1 MILSP
6 NKYKDSPVTNRQGSA
21 AHQTALTPRKAETV
35 TAQAGRWL
43 LASLVAMAILFGSS
57 TARAQQIT
65 GAITGKVVDEQGAL
79 VTNANI
85 KATNV
90 ATGYTRSTK
99 TDDAGGYNIQYLP
112 IGGYTVTVDAPG
124 FKKFVQQ
131 NLEIAVD
138 QTQPLN
144 VTLSVGA
151 ESQTIE
157 VTTAPPVINT
167 ATSEVGRTI
176 SPHEMNNF
184 PLTTR
189 NAYAALS
196 AVPGVQSNSQS
207 NSQNTPNFVIGVPST
222 QVIINGGV
230 DGGVPMVS
238 FYLDGGINMTGLR
251 NYGNPLPNP
260 DALEEFRVETSNYGA
275 QYGRMSGGV
284 VSAVTRSGTNKFH
297 GSLFE
302 FFRDTNMNA
311 NSWGALPTAKTP
323 FHRNNFGGTVGGP
336 IVKDKAFFFFSYGGL
351 RQTVGQFL
359 SGGIVPTA
367 LERLGDFTQSYTYAP
382 ATGVKTPIIPNMPGT
397 KTPWVG
403 TNSSVNCTV
412 AKQGCIPQTG
422 LDVTAANLLKSYIP
436 LPNAPTVAAPGNY
449 VGNFTSPTNQN
460 EYLGKYDQV
469 LGAKD
474 HISVSYFYLH
484 TTQGGYGGG
493 NIPYS
498 INNSFAT
505 QQNANIS
512 DIHTFGATT
521 ANQVWLNFTRVAGGR
536 ENTPAVSLGD
546 LGSSFTIQG
555 PKGLPQLAPSGYF
568 AAGGALAGPVS
579 DTNFYGLRDVVSLTK
594 GRHTLNLGAEVS
606 LEKDEIVGNLY
617 NFGVFNFNSTGPTS
631 TGNVA
636 ADFVS
641 GQVASMEQDN
651 PYHGLLNTWYY
662 AFFAQDNYR
671 ITPRFTANLGLR
683 YDIEQAPVES
693 QNLTAAFV
701 PGRQSTVVPSAPL
714 GVLFP
719 GDSGIPRGIAQTPK
733 THFSP
738 RIGMAWDPFGDGKTA
753 IRGAAGIF
761 YGSVSGN
768 EWNQPANAQP
778 YAIRQTFN
786 SITSFSNV
794 YGNKAS
800 FPTGDPFPYTYSPS
814 GPRWIQ
820 PGAGVEA
827 IDPNYKW
834 PASYQ
839 FNVAVEQQ
847 LPAKIVLQT
856 AYVGNLVRHVPTA
869 PDANN
874 PIFAPGADTSQTSLN
889 ARRPYFGATN
899 PNGTTLGQVILI
911 ESGQT
916 ANFHSLQV
924 SVHRPLGNNFLING
938 FLVWSHSIWSSNA
951 SAIGLAPT
959 AQNYSYLNEERGP
972 SDQDRRNMVG
982 INGVWNV
989 NYYNGS
995 SRFLGVLLNGY
1006 SISTIASFNSGQPVN
1021 ITTGSDNNKDNY
1033 NNDRPNL
1040 VPGVNPFLSHSRPR
1054 FTAAQAWFN
1063 TAAFSPNCVQASTGT
1078 KACTTTAGIG
1088 PGGADGNTPRDFL
1101 RAPGYRDVDL
1111 GISRQFKFERGIG
1124 LTFRADATNAFNLVS
1139 LNAPTATLSSGNDGK
1154 ITGAAS
1160 PRLIQVGA
1168 RITF

>member
-1 MILSP
+1 M
-6 NKYKDSPVTNRQGSA
+6 NRIWKNHLG
-21 AHQTALTPRKAETV
+21 LRP
-35 TAQAGRWL
+35 WL
-43 LASLVAMAILFGSS
+43 LVAALFITCVSPLV
-57 TARAQQIT
+57 AQQIT
-65 GAITGKVVDEQGAL
+65 GAITGAVKDEQGA
-79 VTNANI
+79 VIANADI

-90 ATGYTRSTK
+90 ATGFTRTSK
-99 TDDAGGYNIQYLP
+99 TDGEGVYTIQYLP
-112 IGGYTVTVDAPG
+112 IGRYTVDVNASG

-131 NLEIAVD
+131 NMMIMVD

-144 VTLSVGA
+144 VTLVVGA

-157 VTTAPPVINT
+157 VTTAPPLINT
-167 ATSEVGRTI
+167 ATSELGRTV
-176 SPHEMNNF
+176 SPEEINSL

-189 NAYAALS
+189 TAYAEISLT
-196 AVPGVQSNSQS
+196 PGVQSNSAS
-207 NSQNTPNFVIGVPST
+207 NSQNTPNFVVGVPST
-222 QVIINGGV
+222 QVIINGGI

-238 FYLDGGINMTGLR
+238 FYLDGGINWTGIR

-260 DALEEFRVETSNYGA
+260 DALEEFRVETSNFGA

-284 VSAVTRSGTNKFH
+284 VTAVTRSGTNHFH
-297 GSLFE
+297 GSVFE

-336 IVKDKAFFFFSYGGL
+336 IFKDKAFFFFSYGGL

-367 LERLGDFTQSYTYAP
+367 LERLGDFTQSYTYNAT
-382 ATGVKTPIIPNMPGT
+382 TGVKTPIIPNMPGT

-412 AKQGCIPQTG
+412 AKAGCIPSAG
-422 LDVTAANLLKSYIP
+422 LDVTAANLMKAYVP

-449 VGNFTSPTNQN
+449 VGNFSSPTDQN
-460 EYLGKYDQV
+460 EYLGKYNQNF
-469 LGAKD
+469 GTKD
-474 HISVSYFYLH
+474 TVSVSYFYLK
-484 TTQGGYGGG
+484 TTQGAYGGG

-512 DIHTFGATT
+512 DIHTFSATT
-521 ANQVWLNFTRVAGGR
+521 ANQAWLSLTRVVGGR
-536 ENTPAVSLGD
+536 INTPAVSLGD
-546 LGSSFTIQG
+546 LGSNFTIQG

-568 AAGGALAGPVS
+568 SAGGALAGPVS
-579 DTNFYGLRDVVSLTK
+579 NTNFYGLRDVVSMTK
-594 GRHTLNLGAEVS
+594 GRHNLNLGAEVS
-606 LEKDEIVGNLY
+606 LEKDEIAGNLY
-617 NFGVFNFNSTGPTS
+617 NFGIFNYNTTGPTT

-636 ADFVS
+636 ADFVA

-662 AFFAQDNYR
+662 AFFVQDNYR
-671 ITPRFTANLGLR
+671 ITPRFTANLGVR
-683 YDIEQAPVES
+683 YDIEEAPVES

-701 PGRQSTVVPSAPL
+701 PGRQSTIVPSAPQ

-733 THFSP
+733 DHFSP
-738 RIGMAWDPFGDGKTA
+738 RIGMAWDPFGNGLTA
-753 IRGAAGIF
+753 IHAAAGIF

-786 SITSFSNV
+786 SITSMSNP

-814 GPRWIQ
+814 SPRWIQ
-820 PGAGVEA
+820 PGAAVEA
-827 IDPNYKW
+827 IDPHYKW
-834 PASYQ
+834 TTAYQ

-856 AYVGNLVRHVPTA
+856 AYVGNLIRHVPTA

-874 PIFAPGADTSQTSLN
+874 PIYAAGASTSQTSIN
-889 ARRPYFGATN
+889 ARRPYFGANN
-899 PNGTTLGQVILI
+899 PSGNSLGQVILI

-924 SVHRPLGNNFLING
+924 QAHKQMSHGFLLNG
-938 FLVWSHSIWSSNA
+938 FFMWSHSIWSSNA

-982 INGVWNV
+982 INGIWNL
-989 NYYNGS
+989 NYYKGS
-995 SRFLGVLLNGY
+995 SRFLGVLFNGY
-1006 SISTIASFNSGQPVN
+1006 AISTIASFNSGAPFTM
-1021 ITTGSDNNKDNY
+1021 TTGSDKNLDGY
-1033 NNDRPNL
+1033 NNDRPNMI
-1040 VPGVNPFLSHSRPR
+1040 PGVNPFLSAHRNR
-1054 FTAAQAWFN
+1054 FAASQAWFN
-1063 TAAFSPNCVQASTGT
+1063 VAAF
-1078 KACTTTAGIG
+1078 TTNGPGLPGGIG
-1088 PGGADGNTPRDFL
+1088 PGGADGNTPRDSL

-1111 GISRQFKFERGIG
+1111 GVSRDFKFERGIG

-1139 LNAPTATLSSGNDGK
+1139 LNPPTASLSSGNDGK

-1168 RITF
+1168 RVSF

>member
-1 MILSP
+1 MAFLLGG
-6 NKYKDSPVTNRQGSA
+6 NF
-21 AHQTALTPRKAETV
+21 AH
-35 TAQAGRWL
+35 
-43 LASLVAMAILFGSS
+43 
-57 TARAQQIT
+57 AQQIT
-65 GAITGKVVDEQGAL
+65 GAIAGTVMDPAGAVVPNASIQ
-79 VTNANI
+79 VTNTGTGSSRA
-85 KATNV
+85 ATSDN
-90 ATGYTRSTK
+90 
-99 TDDAGGYNIQYLP
+99 AGSFLIQYLP
-112 IGGYTVTVDAPG
+112 VGNYTVDVTAQG

-131 NLEIAVD
+131 NVIIAVD
-138 QTQPLN
+138 VTQPLN
-144 VTLSVGA
+144 VTLGVGA
-151 ESQTIE
+151 ATET
-157 VTTAPPVINT
+157 VTVTDTPAVINT
-167 ATSEVGRTI
+167 ATSEIGRTI
-176 SPHEMNNF
+176 SPQEMNNF

-196 AVPGVQSNSQS
+196 TVPGVQSNSQS

-222 QVIINGGV
+222 QVIINGGL

-284 VSAVTRSGTNKFH
+284 VTAVTRSGTNRFH

-311 NSWGALPTAKTP
+311 NSWGASPTAKTP

-359 SGGIVPTA
+359 NGGVTPTT
-367 LERLGDFTQSYTYAP
+367 LERQGDFTQSYTYNAT
-382 ATGVKTPIIPNMPGT
+382 TGVKTPIIPNMPGT

-412 AKQGCIPQTG
+412 AKAGCIPQTA
-422 LDVTAANLLKSYIP
+422 LDVTAANLLKTYIP
-436 LPNAPTVAAPGNY
+436 LPNSPTLAAPGNY
-449 VGNFTSPTNQN
+449 VGNFSSPTDQN

-469 LGAKD
+469 LGAND
-474 HISVSYFYLH
+474 HVSVSYFYLR

-512 DIHTFGATT
+512 DIHTFSATT
-521 ANQVWLNFTRVAGGR
+521 ANQAWLTFTRVAGGR
-536 ENTPAVSLGD
+536 VNTPAVALGD

-555 PKGLPQLAPSGYF
+555 PKGLPQLALPNYF
-568 AAGGALAGPVS
+568 NAGGALAGPVS
-579 DTNFYGLRDVVSLTK
+579 DTNFYGLRDVVSMTK
-594 GRHTLNLGAEVS
+594 GRHNLNFGAELS

-617 NFGVFNFNSTGPTS
+617 NFGVINFNTSGPTT

-636 ADFVS
+636 ADFVT
-641 GQVASMEQDN
+641 GQVSSMEQDN

-719 GDSGIPRGIAQTPK
+719 GDSGIPRGVAQTPK

-738 RIGMAWDPFGDGKTA
+738 RVGMAWDPFGDGKTA
-753 IRGAAGIF
+753 IRAAAGIF

-778 YAIRQTFN
+778 FAIRQTFN
-786 SITSFSNV
+786 SITSLSNV

-800 FPTGDPFPYTYSPS
+800 FPNGDPFPYVYSPTSPRFLS
-814 GPRWIQ
+814 G
-820 PGAGVEA
+820 AAVEA

-834 PASYQ
+834 PSSYQ

-856 AYVGNLVRHVPTA
+856 AYVGNFVRHVPTA

-874 PIFAPGADTSQTSLN
+874 PVYAPGASTSQTSIN

-899 PNGTTLGQVILI
+899 PNGATLGQVILI

-916 ANFHSLQV
+916 ANFNSLQV
-924 SVHRPLGNNFLING
+924 TAHRPLGNNFLING
-938 FLVWSHSIWSSNA
+938 FFVWSHSLWSSNA

-959 AQNYSYLNEERGP
+959 AQNYTYLNEERGP

-982 INGVWNV
+982 INGVWNL

-995 SRFLGVLLNGY
+995 SRFLGVLFNGY
-1006 SISTIASFNSGQPVN
+1006 SISTIASFNSGAPFTV
-1021 ITTGSDNNKDNY
+1021 TTGSDKNLDSY

-1040 VPGVNPFLSHSRPR
+1040 VPGVNPFLSAHRSR

-1063 TAAFSPNCVQASTGT
+1063 TAAFVANGPGLPG
-1078 KACTTTAGIG
+1078 GIG
-1088 PGGADGNTPRDFL
+1088 PGGADGNTPRDYL

-1111 GISRQFKFERGIG
+1111 GVSRDFKFERGIG
-1124 LTFRADATNAFNLVS
+1124 LTFRADATNAFNMVS
-1139 LNAPTATLSSGNDGK
+1139 LNAPGSSGAPPTVGAAPTSGTFGK
-1154 ITGAAS
+1154 ITGASS

-1168 RITF
+1168 RISF

>member
-1 MILSP
+1 M
-6 NKYKDSPVTNRQGSA
+6 TRNRKNG
-21 AHQTALTPRKAETV
+21 LGPR
-35 TAQAGRWL
+35 RWL
-43 LASLVAMAILFGSS
+43 FVVALLIACVSWS
-57 TARAQQIT
+57 HAQQIT
-65 GAITGKVVDEQGAL
+65 GSIAGTVKDDTGAVVP
-79 VTNANI
+79 NADVI
-85 KATNV
+85 ATNV
-90 ATGYTRSTK
+90 ATGFMRATK
-99 TDDAGGYNIQYLP
+99 TGGDGTYNIQYLP
-112 IGGYTVTVDAPG
+112 VGEYTVAVDAPG
-124 FKKFVQQ
+124 FKKFLQQ
-131 NLEIAVD
+131 NLVIAVD
-138 QTQPLN
+138 QIQALN
-144 VTLSVGA
+144 VTLTVGEA
-151 ESQTIE
+151 TQTIE
-157 VTTAPPVINT
+157 VNTAPPLVNT
-167 ATSEVGRTI
+167 NTSEVGRTI

-196 AVPGVQSNSQS
+196 VVPGVQSNSQS

-260 DALEEFRVETSNYGA
+260 DALEEFRVETSNYAA

-284 VSAVTRSGTNKFH
+284 VTAVTRSGTNQFH
-297 GSLFE
+297 GSVFE

-311 NSWGALPTAKTP
+311 NSWGNSPSLKTP

-367 LERLGDFTQSYTYAP
+367 LERLGDFTQSYTYNAT
-382 ATGVKTPIIPNMPGT
+382 TGVKTPIIPNMPGT

-403 TNSSVNCTV
+403 TNTSVNCQV
-412 AKQGCIPQTG
+412 AVKGCIPQTA
-422 LDVTAANLLKSYIP
+422 LDVTAANLLKTYIP
-436 LPNAPTVAAPGNY
+436 LPNSPTVAAPGNY
-449 VGNFTSPTNQN
+449 IGNFSSPTDQN
-460 EYLGKYDQV
+460 EYLGKYDQI
-469 LGAKD
+469 LGAND
-474 HISVSYFYLH
+474 HLSVSYFYLR

-505 QQNANIS
+505 QQNVNIS
-512 DIHTFGATT
+512 DIHTFSATT

-536 ENTPAVSLGD
+536 VNTPTVSLGD

-617 NFGVFNFNSTGPTS
+617 NFGVINFNSSGPTT

-636 ADFVS
+636 ADFVT
-641 GQVASMEQDN
+641 GQVSSMEQDN

-662 AFFAQDNYR
+662 AFFVQDNYR

-719 GDSGIPRGIAQTPK
+719 GDTGIPRGIAQTPK

-738 RIGMAWDPFGDGKTA
+738 RLGMAWDPFGDGKTA
-753 IRGAAGIF
+753 VRAAAGIF

-786 SITSFSNV
+786 SITSLSNV

-800 FPTGDPFPYTYSPS
+800 FPNGDPFPYVYSPTN
-814 GPRWIQ
+814 PRWL
-820 PGAGVEA
+820 PSAAVEA

-847 LPAKIVLQT
+847 LPAGIVLQT

-874 PIFAPGADTSQTSLN
+874 PIFAPNADTSQTSLN
-889 ARRPYFGATN
+889 ARRPYFGAN
-899 PNGTTLGQVILI
+899 NANGNTLGQVILI

-924 SVHRPLGNNFLING
+924 SAHKPLGHNFLVNG
-938 FLVWSHSIWSSNA
+938 FFVWSHSLWSSNA

-959 AQNYSYLNEERGP
+959 AQNYTYLNEERGP

-982 INGVWNV
+982 INGVWNL

-1021 ITTGSDNNKDNY
+1021 ITTGADNNKDNY

-1040 VPGVNPFLSHSRPR
+1040 VPGVNPFLSHNRPR

-1063 TAAFSPNCVQASTGT
+1063 TAAFTPNCQQATTGT
-1078 KACTTTAGIG
+1078 NKVCTTTTGIG
-1088 PGGADGNTPRDFL
+1088 PGGADGNTPRDSL

-1111 GISRQFKFERGIG
+1111 GVSRTFKFERGIG
-1124 LTFRADATNAFNLVS
+1124 LTFRADATNAFNMVS
-1139 LNAPTATLSSGNDGK
+1139 LNAPTANLSSGNNGK

-1168 RITF
+1168 RISF

>member
-1 MILSP
+1 M
-6 NKYKDSPVTNRQGSA
+6 TGNRKNHPG
-21 AHQTALTPRKAETV
+21 LKP
-35 TAQAGRWL
+35 WL
-43 LASLVAMAILFGSS
+43 LIVALLITGISSL
-57 TARAQQIT
+57 RAQQIT
-65 GAITGKVVDEQGAL
+65 GAVTGTVVDEQGAV

-90 ATGYTRSTK
+90 ATGFSRTSK
-99 TDDAGGYNIQYLP
+99 TDSAGTYNIQYLP
-112 IGGYTVTVDAPG
+112 VGGYSVTVEATG

-131 NLEIAVD
+131 NLVIGVD

-144 VTLSVGA
+144 VTLAVGA
-151 ESQTIE
+151 ENQTIE
-157 VTTAPPVINT
+157 VTTAPPLINT

-176 SPHEMNNF
+176 SPQEMNNF

-222 QVIINGGV
+222 QVIINGGL

-260 DALEEFRVETSNYGA
+260 DALEEFRVETSNFTA

-284 VSAVTRSGTNKFH
+284 VSAVTRSGTNQFH
-297 GSLFE
+297 GSAFE

-336 IVKDKAFFFFSYGGL
+336 ILKNKAFFFFSYGGL

-359 SGGIVPTA
+359 SGGIVPTT

-382 ATGVKTPIIPNMPGT
+382 ATGVKTPIIPNIPGT

-403 TNSSVNCTV
+403 TNTSPNCTV
-412 AKQGCIPQTG
+412 AIQGCIPQTA
-422 LDVTAANLLKSYIP
+422 LDVTAANLLKTYIP

-449 VGNFTSPTNQN
+449 VGNFSSPTDQN
-460 EYLGKYDQV
+460 EYLGKYNQAF
-469 LGAKD
+469 GAKD
-474 HISVSYFYLH
+474 SVSVSYFYLK

-512 DIHTFGATT
+512 DVHTFSATT
-521 ANQVWLNFTRVAGGR
+521 ANQAWLTFTRVAGGR
-536 ENTPAVSLGD
+536 INTPAVALGD

-568 AAGGALAGPVS
+568 SAGGALAGPVS

-594 GRHTLNLGAEVS
+594 GRHTLNLGAELS

-617 NFGVFNFNSTGPTS
+617 NFGIFNFLTSGPTS

-636 ADFVS
+636 ADFVT

-662 AFFAQDNYR
+662 AFFVQDNYR

-701 PGRQSTVVPSAPL
+701 PGRQSTIVPSAPL

-719 GDSGIPRGIAQTPK
+719 GDSGIPRGVAQTPK

-738 RIGMAWDPFGDGKTA
+738 RIGMAWDPFGNGTTA
-753 IRGAAGIF
+753 VRAAAGIF

-786 SITSFSNV
+786 SITSLSNV

-814 GPRWIQ
+814 SPRWIQ
-820 PGAGVEA
+820 PGAAVEA

-834 PASYQ
+834 PSSYQ

-856 AYVGNLVRHVPTA
+856 AYVGNLIRHVPTA

-874 PIFAPGADTSQTSLN
+874 PIYAAGAGTSQASLN
-889 ARRPYFGATN
+889 ARRPYFGAN
-899 PNGTTLGQVILI
+899 NANGTTLGQVILI

-916 ANFHSLQV
+916 ANFHSLQL
-924 SVHRPLGNNFLING
+924 SARKPMGNNFVVNG
-938 FLVWSHSIWSSNA
+938 FFVWSHSIWSSNA

-959 AQNYSYLNEERGP
+959 AQNFSYLNEERGP

-982 INGVWNV
+982 VNGVWNL

-1006 SISTIASFNSGQPVN
+1006 SLSTIASFNSGAPFTM
-1021 ITTGSDNNKDNY
+1021 TTGSDNNKDNY
-1033 NNDRPNL
+1033 NNDRPNM
-1040 VPGVNPFLSHSRPR
+1040 VPGVNPFLSVHRSR
-1054 FTAAQAWFN
+1054 FAAAQAWFN
-1063 TAAFSPNCVQASTGT
+1063 TAAFTPNCQQATTGT
-1078 KACTTTAGIG
+1078 LACTTTTGIG
-1088 PGGADGNTPRDFL
+1088 PGGADGNTPRDSL

-1111 GISRQFKFERGIG
+1111 GVSRSFKFERGIG
-1124 LTFRADATNAFNLVS
+1124 LTFRADATNAFNMVS
-1139 LNAPTATLSSGNDGK
+1139 LNAPTASLSSGNDGK

-1168 RITF
+1168 RINF

>member
-1 MILSP
+1 MLDVSP
-6 NKYKDSPVTNRQGSA
+6 RYSKS
-21 AHQTALTPRKAETV
+21 
-35 TAQAGRWL
+35 AQASSWL
-43 LASLVAMAILFGSS
+43 LAGLVAMAFLLGGNF
-57 TARAQQIT
+57 AHAQQIT
-65 GAITGKVVDEQGAL
+65 GAIAGTVMDPAGAVVPNASIQ
-79 VTNANI
+79 VTNTGTGSSRA
-85 KATNV
+85 ATSDN
-90 ATGYTRSTK
+90 
-99 TDDAGGYNIQYLP
+99 AGSFLIQYLP
-112 IGGYTVTVDAPG
+112 VGNYTVDVTAQG

-131 NLEIAVD
+131 NVIIAVD
-138 QTQPLN
+138 VTQPLN
-144 VTLSVGA
+144 VTLGVGA
-151 ESQTIE
+151 ATET
-157 VTTAPPVINT
+157 VTVTDTPAVINT
-167 ATSEVGRTI
+167 ATSEIGRTI
-176 SPHEMNNF
+176 SPQEMNNF

-196 AVPGVQSNSQS
+196 TVPGVQSNSQS

-222 QVIINGGV
+222 QVIINGGL

-284 VSAVTRSGTNKFH
+284 VTAVTRSGTNRFH

-311 NSWGALPTAKTP
+311 NSWGASPTAKTP

-359 SGGIVPTA
+359 NGGVTPTT
-367 LERLGDFTQSYTYAP
+367 LERQGDFTQSYTYNAT
-382 ATGVKTPIIPNMPGT
+382 TGVKTPIIPNMPGT

-412 AKQGCIPQTG
+412 AKAGCIPQTA
-422 LDVTAANLLKSYIP
+422 LDVTAANLLKTYIP
-436 LPNAPTVAAPGNY
+436 LPNSPTLAAPGNY
-449 VGNFTSPTNQN
+449 VGNFSSPTDQN

-469 LGAKD
+469 LGAND
-474 HISVSYFYLH
+474 HVSVSYFYLR

-512 DIHTFGATT
+512 DIHTFSATT
-521 ANQVWLNFTRVAGGR
+521 ANQAWLTFTRVAGGR
-536 ENTPAVSLGD
+536 VNTPAVALGD

-555 PKGLPQLAPSGYF
+555 PKGLPQLALPNYF
-568 AAGGALAGPVS
+568 NAGGALAGPVS
-579 DTNFYGLRDVVSLTK
+579 DTNFYGLRDVVSMTK
-594 GRHTLNLGAEVS
+594 GRHNLNFGAELS

-617 NFGVFNFNSTGPTS
+617 NFGVINFNTSGPTT

-636 ADFVS
+636 ADFVT
-641 GQVASMEQDN
+641 GQVSSMEQDN

-719 GDSGIPRGIAQTPK
+719 GDSGIPRGVAQTPK

-738 RIGMAWDPFGDGKTA
+738 RVGMAWDPFGDGKTA
-753 IRGAAGIF
+753 IRAAAGIF

-778 YAIRQTFN
+778 FAIRQTFN
-786 SITSFSNV
+786 SITSLSNV

-800 FPTGDPFPYTYSPS
+800 FPNGDPFPYVYSPTSPRFLS
-814 GPRWIQ
+814 G
-820 PGAGVEA
+820 AAVEA

-834 PASYQ
+834 PSSYQ

-856 AYVGNLVRHVPTA
+856 AYVGNFVRHVPTA

-874 PIFAPGADTSQTSLN
+874 PVYAPGASTSQTSIN

-899 PNGTTLGQVILI
+899 PNGATLGQVILI

-916 ANFHSLQV
+916 ANFNSLQV
-924 SVHRPLGNNFLING
+924 TAHRPLGNNFLING
-938 FLVWSHSIWSSNA
+938 FFVWSHSLWSSNA

-959 AQNYSYLNEERGP
+959 AQNYTYLNEERGP

-982 INGVWNV
+982 INGVWNL

-995 SRFLGVLLNGY
+995 SRFLGVLFNGY
-1006 SISTIASFNSGQPVN
+1006 SISTIASFNSGAPFTV
-1021 ITTGSDNNKDNY
+1021 TTGSDKNLDSY

-1040 VPGVNPFLSHSRPR
+1040 VPGVNPFLSAHRSR

-1063 TAAFSPNCVQASTGT
+1063 TAAFVANGPGLPG
-1078 KACTTTAGIG
+1078 GIG
-1088 PGGADGNTPRDFL
+1088 PGGADGNTPRDYL

-1111 GISRQFKFERGIG
+1111 GVSRDFKFERGIG
-1124 LTFRADATNAFNLVS
+1124 LTFRADATNAFNMVS
-1139 LNAPTATLSSGNDGK
+1139 LNAPGSSGAPPTVGAAPTSGTFGK
-1154 ITGAAS
+1154 ITGASS

-1168 RITF
+1168 RISF

>member
-6 NKYKDSPVTNRQGSA
+6 NKYKGLPVANRQGSA
-21 AHQTALTPRKAETV
+21 AQQTALTPRKTETV

-57 TARAQQIT
+57 AARAQQIT
-65 GAITGKVVDEQGAL
+65 GAITGKVADEQGAL

-367 LERLGDFTQSYTYAP
+367 LERLGDFTQSYTYAA

-412 AKQGCIPQTG
+412 AKQGCIPQTS
-422 LDVTAANLLKSYIP
+422 LDVTAANLLKTYIP

-474 HISVSYFYLH
+474 HISVSYFYLR

-512 DIHTFGATT
+512 DIHTFSATT
-521 ANQVWLNFTRVAGGR
+521 ANQAWLNFTRVAGGR
-536 ENTPAVSLGD
+536 ENTPAVALGD

-568 AAGGALAGPVS
+568 SAGGALAGPVS

-594 GRHTLNLGAEVS
+594 GRHTLNLGAELS

-617 NFGVFNFNSTGPTS
+617 NFGVFNFNTSGPTS

-662 AFFAQDNYR
+662 AFFVQDNYR

-719 GDSGIPRGIAQTPK
+719 GDNGIPRGIAQTPK

-786 SITSFSNV
+786 SITSLSNV

-814 GPRWIQ
+814 SPRWIQ
-820 PGAGVEA
+820 PGAAVEA

-874 PIFAPGADTSQTSLN
+874 PIFAPGASTGQASLN

-1021 ITTGSDNNKDNY
+1021 ITTGSDKNLDNY

-1054 FTAAQAWFN
+1054 FTASQAWFN
-1063 TAAFSPNCVQASTGT
+1063 TAAFTANCPTGT
-1078 KACTTTAGIG
+1078 TGCTTTGIG
-1088 PGGADGNTPRDFL
+1088 PGRSRWQHAARLPACAGL
-1101 RAPGYRDVDL
+1101 PGRR
-1111 GISRQFKFERGIG
+1111 SRG
-1124 LTFRADATNAFNLVS
+1124 LPPV
-1139 LNAPTATLSSGNDGK
+1139 
-1154 ITGAAS
+1154 
-1160 PRLIQVGA
+1160 QV
-1168 RITF
+1168 

>member
-1 MILSP
+1 MTRNRKNHLGLRP
-6 NKYKDSPVTNRQGSA
+6 WLFVVT
-21 AHQTALTPRKAETV
+21 
-35 TAQAGRWL
+35 L
-43 LASLVAMAILFGSS
+43 LIAFVSSLN
-57 TARAQQIT
+57 AQQIT
-65 GAITGKVVDEQGAL
+65 GSITGSVKDDTGAL
-79 VTNANI
+79 VPNATI
-85 KATNV
+85 KATN
-90 ATGYTRSTK
+90 AGTGFTREAKS
-99 TDDAGGYNIQYLP
+99 DSEGAFNIQYLP
-112 IGGYTVTVDAPG
+112 VGDYTVTVEAPG
-124 FKKFVQQ
+124 FKKFLQQ
-131 NLEIAVD
+131 NVAIAVD
-138 QTQPLN
+138 QKQALN
-144 VTLSVGA
+144 VTLAVGA
-151 ESQTIE
+151 ENQTVE
-157 VTTAPPVINT
+157 VNTAPPAINT
-167 ATSEVGRTI
+167 SSSEVGRTI
-176 SPHEMNNF
+176 SPEEINKF
-184 PLTTR
+184 PFTTR

-196 AVPGVQSNSQS
+196 AVPGVQSNSAS
-207 NSQNTPNFVIGVPST
+207 NSQNTPNFVVGVPST

-238 FYLDGGINMTGLR
+238 FYLDGGINWTGIR
-251 NYGNPLPNP
+251 NYGNALPNP

-284 VSAVTRSGTNKFH
+284 VTAVTRSGTNKFH

-367 LERLGDFTQSYTYAP
+367 LERQGDFTQSYTYNAS
-382 ATGVKTPIIPNMPGT
+382 TGVKTPIIPNIPGT

-403 TNSSVNCTV
+403 TNSSVNCQV
-412 AKQGCIPQTG
+412 AKAGCIPLTG
-422 LDVTAANLLKSYIP
+422 LDPTAANLMKTYIP

-460 EYLGKYDQV
+460 EYLGKYNQNF
-469 LGAKD
+469 GTKD
-474 HISVSYFYLH
+474 ALSVSYFYLH

-512 DIHTFGATT
+512 DIHTFSATT
-521 ANQVWLNFTRVAGGR
+521 ANQAWLTLTRVVGGR
-536 ENTPAVSLGD
+536 INTPTVALGD
-546 LGSSFTIQG
+546 LGSAFTIQG

-568 AAGGALAGPVS
+568 SAGGALAGPVS
-579 DTNFYGLRDVVSLTK
+579 NSTFYGLRDVVSMTK
-594 GRHTLNLGAEVS
+594 GRHTLNLGAELS
-606 LEKDEIVGNLY
+606 LEKDAIVGNLY
-617 NFGVFNFNSTGPTS
+617 NFGIFNYNTTGPTT

-636 ADFVS
+636 ADFVA

-651 PYHGLLNTWYY
+651 PYHGLINTWFY
-662 AFFAQDNYR
+662 AFFVQDDYR

-683 YDIEQAPVES
+683 YDIEEAPVES

-701 PGRQSTVVPSAPL
+701 PNRQSTVVPSAPL

-719 GDSGIPRGIAQTPK
+719 GDSGIPRGIAGTP
-733 THFSP
+733 HDHISP
-738 RIGMAWDPFGDGKTA
+738 RLGMAWDPFGNGLTA
-753 IRGAAGIF
+753 VRAAAGIF

-786 SITSFSNV
+786 SITSMTNP

-800 FPTGDPFPYTYSPS
+800 FPNGDPFPYVYSPTA
-814 GPRWIQ
+814 PRWIQ
-820 PGAGVEA
+820 PGAAVEA
-827 IDPNYKW
+827 IDPHYKW
-834 PASYQ
+834 TTSYQ

-847 LPAKIVLQT
+847 LPEKIVLQT

-874 PIFAPGADTSQTSLN
+874 PIYAAGASTSQTSLN
-889 ARRPYFGATN
+889 ARRPYFGAGD
-899 PNGTTLGQVILI
+899 PTTLGQVILI

-916 ANFHSLQV
+916 ANYHSLQV
-924 SVHRPLGNNFLING
+924 SVHRQLANNFLING
-938 FLVWSHSIWSSNA
+938 FYVWSHSIWSSNA

-959 AQNYSYLNEERGP
+959 AQNYSNLNEERGP

-982 INGVWNV
+982 INGIWNL

-1006 SISTIASFNSGQPVN
+1006 SLSTLASFNSGAPFT
-1021 ITTGSDNNKDNY
+1021 ITTGSDKNLDGY
-1033 NNDRPNL
+1033 NNDRPNM
-1040 VPGVNPFLSHSRPR
+1040 VPGVNPFLSPHRSR
-1054 FTAAQAWFN
+1054 FVASQAWFN
-1063 TAAFSPNCVQASTGT
+1063 TAAFVANCPTGT
-1078 KACTTTAGIG
+1078 TGCTTTGIG
-1088 PGGADGNTPRDFL
+1088 PGGADGNTPRDSL

-1111 GISRQFKFERGIG
+1111 GVSRTFKFERGMG
-1124 LTFRADATNAFNLVS
+1124 LTFRADATNAFNMVS
-1139 LNAPTATLSSGNDGK
+1139 LNAPTASLSSGNNGK

-1168 RITF
+1168 RISF

>member
-1 MILSP
+1 MTWNWKNHLGLRP
-6 NKYKDSPVTNRQGSA
+6 WLFVA
-21 AHQTALTPRKAETV
+21 AL
-35 TAQAGRWL
+35 
-43 LASLVAMAILFGSS
+43 LVACVSS
-57 TARAQQIT
+57 SNAQQIT
-65 GAITGKVVDEQGAL
+65 GSITGAVTDQQGAL
-79 VTNANI
+79 VPNADI

-90 ATGYTRSTK
+90 ATGFTRSSK
-99 TDDAGGYNIQYLP
+99 SDSAGTYNIQYLP
-112 IGGYTVTVDAPG
+112 VGGYTVTVEAAG

-131 NLEIAVD
+131 NLTIAVD
-138 QTQPLN
+138 QALPLN
-144 VTLSVGA
+144 VTLTVGS
-151 ESQTIE
+151 ENQTIE

-167 ATSEVGRTI
+167 ASSEVGRTI
-176 SPHEMNNF
+176 DPQEMNKF

-189 NAYAALS
+189 NAYAAL
-196 AVPGVQSNSQS
+196 AVVPGVQSNSQS
-207 NSQNTPNFVIGVPST
+207 NSQNTPNFVVGVPST
-222 QVIINGGV
+222 QVIINGGI

-238 FYLDGGINMTGLR
+238 FYLDGGINWTGIR

-260 DALEEFRVETSNYGA
+260 DALEEFRVETANFGA
-275 QYGRMSGGV
+275 QYGRMGGGV
-284 VSAVTRSGTNKFH
+284 VTAVTRSGTNQFH
-297 GSLFE
+297 GSAFE

-336 IVKDKAFFFFSYGGL
+336 IFKDKAFFFFSYGGL

-367 LERLGDFTQSYTYAP
+367 LERLGDFTQSYTYNAT
-382 ATGVKTPIIPNMPGT
+382 TGVKTPIIPNIPGT

-403 TNSSVNCTV
+403 TNSSINCTV
-412 AKQGCIPQTG
+412 AKAGCIPSTG
-422 LDVTAANLLKSYIP
+422 LDPTAANLMKTYIP

-449 VGNFTSPTNQN
+449 IGNFSSPTDQN
-460 EYLGKYDQV
+460 EYLGKYNQNF
-469 LGAKD
+469 GAKD
-474 HISVSYFYLH
+474 ALSVSYFYLH

-512 DIHTFGATT
+512 DVHTFGPTT
-521 ANQVWLNFTRVAGGR
+521 ANQVWLMLARVVGGR

-546 LGSSFTIQG
+546 LGSAFTIQG

-568 AAGGALAGPVS
+568 SAGGALAGPVS
-579 DTNFYGLRDVVSLTK
+579 NSTYYGLRDVVSMTK
-594 GRHTLNLGAEVS
+594 GRHTLNFGADLS
-606 LEKDEIVGNLY
+606 LEKDAIAGNLY
-617 NFGVFNFNSTGPTS
+617 NFGIFNYNNTGPTT

-636 ADFVS
+636 ADFVA

-662 AFFAQDNYR
+662 GFFVQDNYR

-683 YDIEQAPVES
+683 YDIEQSPVES

-701 PGRQSTVVPSAPL
+701 PGRQSTVVPSAPQ

-719 GDSGIPRGIAQTPK
+719 GDSGIPRGIANTPK
-733 THFSP
+733 DHISP
-738 RIGMAWDPFGDGKTA
+738 RLGMAWDPFGNGMTA
-753 IRGAAGIF
+753 VRAAAGIF
-761 YGSVSGN
+761 FGSVSGN

-786 SITSFSNV
+786 SITSMTNP

-800 FPTGDPFPYTYSPS
+800 FPNGDPFPYIYSPS
-814 GPRWIQ
+814 SPRWIQ
-820 PGAGVEA
+820 PGAAVEA

-839 FNVAVEQQ
+839 FNAAVEQQ

-856 AYVGNLVRHVPTA
+856 AYVGNFIRHVPTA

-874 PIFAPGADTSQTSLN
+874 PIYATGASTSQTSIN
-889 ARRPYFGATN
+889 ARRPYFGAN
-899 PNGTTLGQVILI
+899 NANGTTLGQVILI

-916 ANFHSLQV
+916 ANFNSLQV

-938 FLVWSHSIWSSNA
+938 FYVWSHSIWSSNA

-982 INGVWNV
+982 INGIWNI
-989 NYYNGS
+989 NYYKGS
-995 SRFLGVLLNGY
+995 SRFLGVLFNGY
-1006 SISTIASFNSGQPVN
+1006 SLSTLASFNSGAPFTM
-1021 ITTGSDNNKDNY
+1021 TTGSDKNLDGY

-1040 VPGVNPFLSHSRPR
+1040 VPGVNPFLSPHRSR
-1054 FTAAQAWFN
+1054 FTASQAWFN
-1063 TAAFSPNCVQASTGT
+1063 TAAF
-1078 KACTTTAGIG
+1078 TANGPGLPGGIG
-1088 PGGADGNTPRDFL
+1088 PGGADGNAPRDYL

-1111 GISRQFKFERGIG
+1111 GVSRTFKFERGMG
-1124 LTFRADATNAFNLVS
+1124 LTFRADATNAFNMVS
-1139 LNAPTATLSSGNDGK
+1139 LNAPTASLSSGNDGK

-1168 RITF
+1168 RFSF

>member
-1 MILSP
+1 MTS
-6 NKYKDSPVTNRQGSA
+6 NRKNRLGLRPWLFVLVLLIACVSSA
-21 AHQTALTPRKAETV
+21 D
-35 TAQAGRWL
+35 
-43 LASLVAMAILFGSS
+43 
-57 TARAQQIT
+57 AQQIT
-65 GAITGKVVDEQGAL
+65 GSITGSVVDEQGAL
-79 VTNANI
+79 VSNANI

-90 ATGYTRSTK
+90 ATGFTRTTK
-99 TDDAGGYNIQYLP
+99 TDSAGTYNIQYLP
-112 IGGYTVTVDAPG
+112 VGGYTVTVDASG

-131 NLEIAVD
+131 NLVITVD

-144 VTLSVGA
+144 VTLAVGS
-151 ESQTIE
+151 ENQTIE

-176 SPHEMNNF
+176 SPAEMNNF

-222 QVIINGGV
+222 QVIINGGI

-238 FYLDGGINMTGLR
+238 FYLDGGINQTGLR

-260 DALEEFRVETSNYGA
+260 DALEEFRVETSNFAA
-275 QYGRMSGGV
+275 QYGRMGGGV
-284 VSAVTRSGTNKFH
+284 VTAVTRSGTNKFH
-297 GSLFE
+297 GTVFE
-302 FFRDTNMNA
+302 FFRDTSMNA

-336 IVKDKAFFFFSYGGL
+336 IVKDKAFFFFSYAGL

-359 SGGIVPTA
+359 SGGIVPTT
-367 LERLGDFTQSYTYAP
+367 LEREGDFTQSYTYNAT
-382 ATGVKTPIIPNMPGT
+382 TGVKTPIIPNMPGT

-412 AKQGCIPQTG
+412 AKAGCIPQTA
-422 LDVTAANLLKSYIP
+422 LDVTAANLLKTYIP
-436 LPNAPTVAAPGNY
+436 LPNSPTVSAPGNY
-449 VGNFTSPTNQN
+449 VGNFSSPTDQN
-460 EYLGKYDQV
+460 EYLGKYDQS
-469 LGAKD
+469 LGQQD
-474 HISVSYFYLH
+474 HLSASYFYLR
-484 TTQGGYGGG
+484 TTQGGYGNG

-498 INNSFAT
+498 INNSFST

-512 DIHTFGATT
+512 DVHTFSPTT
-521 ANQVWLNFTRVAGGR
+521 ANQVWLMLTRVAGGR

-555 PKGLPQLAPSGYF
+555 PKGLPQLAPSGLF
-568 AAGGALAGPVS
+568 SAGGALAGPVS
-579 DTNFYGLRDVVSLTK
+579 TTNFYGLRDVVSLTK
-594 GRHTLNLGAEVS
+594 GRHTLNLGGEVS
-606 LEKDEIVGNLY
+606 LEKDAIVGNLY
-617 NFGVFNFNSTGPTS
+617 NFGIINFVTSGPTS

-636 ADFVS
+636 ADFVA
-641 GQVASMEQDN
+641 GQVSSMEQDT

-662 AFFAQDNYR
+662 GFFVQDNYR

-683 YDIEQAPVES
+683 YDIEQSPVES
-693 QNLTAAFV
+693 SNLTTAFV
-701 PGRQSTVVPSAPL
+701 SGQQSTVVPSAPL
-714 GVLFP
+714 GILFP
-719 GDSGIPRGIAQTPK
+719 GDQGVGRGIAPNQL
-733 THFSP
+733 THISP
-738 RIGMAWDPFGDGKTA
+738 RVGMALDPFGDGKTA
-753 IRGAAGIF
+753 IRAAAGIF
-761 YGSVSGN
+761 YGSVSAN

-778 YAIRQTFN
+778 FAIRQTFS
-786 SITSFSNV
+786 SITSLSNP

-800 FPTGDPFPYTYSPS
+800 FPNGDPFPYTYTPS
-814 GPRWIQ
+814 NPRWL
-820 PGAGVEA
+820 PAAAVEA
-827 IDPNYKW
+827 IDPHYKW
-834 PASYQ
+834 PVSYQ

-847 LPAKIVLQT
+847 LPAGIVLQT

-869 PDANN
+869 IDANN
-874 PIFAPGADTSQTSLN
+874 PIYAPGASTSQTSIN
-889 ARRPYFGATN
+889 ARRPYFGAN
-899 PNGTTLGQVILI
+899 NANGNTLGQVILI

-924 SVHRPLGNNFLING
+924 TARKPMGHNFLVNG

-982 INGVWNV
+982 INGVWKID
-989 NYYNGS
+989 YFKGS

-1006 SISTIASFNSGQPVN
+1006 SISTIASFNSGAPFT
-1021 ITTGSDNNKDNY
+1021 ITTGSDINKDTY
-1033 NNDRPNL
+1033 NNDRPNM
-1040 VPGVNPFLSHSRPR
+1040 VPGVNPFLSVHRSR
-1054 FTAAQAWFN
+1054 FVAAQAWFN
-1063 TAAFSPNCVQASTGT
+1063 TAAFTANCATGT
-1078 KACTTTAGIG
+1078 TGCTTTGIG
-1088 PGGADGNTPRDFL
+1088 PGGADGNTPRDSL

-1111 GISRQFKFERGIG
+1111 GVSRDFRFERGIG
-1124 LTFRADATNAFNLVS
+1124 LTFRADATNAFNMVS
-1139 LNAPTATLSSGNDGK
+1139 LNAPTANLSSGNNGK

-1168 RITF
+1168 RISF

>member
-1 MILSP
+1 MTRNWKNNLGLRICLF
-6 NKYKDSPVTNRQGSA
+6 VA
-21 AHQTALTPRKAETV
+21 ALWIAAVP
-35 TAQAGRWL
+35 
-43 LASLVAMAILFGSS
+43 SLN
-57 TARAQQIT
+57 AQQIT
-65 GAITGKVVDEQGAL
+65 GAIDGVVTDNQGA
-79 VTNANI
+79 VVAHANVV
-85 KATNV
+85 AANL
-90 ATGYTRSTK
+90 ATGFTRT
-99 TDDAGGYNIQYLP
+99 TITGNDGAYNIQYLP
-112 IGGYTVTVDAPG
+112 VGTYSVTVDSPG

-138 QTQPLN
+138 QTQALN
-144 VTLSVGA
+144 ITLTIGEA
-151 ESQTIE
+151 TQTIE
-157 VTTAPPVINT
+157 VSTAPPLVNT
-167 ATSEVGRTI
+167 DTSEIGRTI
-176 SPHEMNNF
+176 SPHEMNSF

-207 NSQNTPNFVIGVPST
+207 NSQNTPNFQVGVPST

-238 FYLDGGINMTGLR
+238 FYLDGGINMTGIR

-260 DALEEFRVETSNYGA
+260 DALEEFRVETSNFAA

-284 VSAVTRSGTNKFH
+284 VTAVTRSGTNKFH
-297 GSLFE
+297 GSVFE

-311 NSWGALPTAKTP
+311 NSWGALPSAKTP

-336 IVKDKAFFFFSYGGL
+336 ILRDKAFFFFSYGGL

-367 LERLGDFTQSYTYAP
+367 LEREGDFTQSYTYTAS
-382 ATGVKTPIIPNMPGT
+382 TGVKTPIIPNMPGT
-397 KTPWVG
+397 KTAWVG
-403 TNSSVNCTV
+403 TNSSPNCQV
-412 AKQGCIPQTG
+412 ATKGCIPQTS
-422 LDVTAANLLKSYIP
+422 LDVTAANLLKTYIP
-436 LPNAPTVAAPGNY
+436 LPNSPTVAAPGNY
-449 VGNFTSPTNQN
+449 VGNFSSPTEQN
-460 EYLGKYDQV
+460 EYLGKFDQSISS
-469 LGAKD
+469 KD
-474 HISVSYFYLH
+474 HLSVSYFYLN

-498 INNSFAT
+498 INNSFAK

-512 DIHTFGATT
+512 DVHTFGATT
-521 ANQVWLNFTRVAGGR
+521 ANQVWLTFTRVAGGR
-536 ENTPAVSLGD
+536 VNTPTVALGD

-579 DTNFYGLRDVVSLTK
+579 DTNFYGLRDIVSLTK
-594 GRHTLNLGAEVS
+594 GRHTLNLGAELS
-606 LEKDEIVGNLY
+606 LEKDEIAGNLY
-617 NFGVFNFNSTGPTS
+617 NFGIFNFLTSGPTT

-636 ADFVS
+636 ADFVT
-641 GQVASMEQDN
+641 GQVSSMEQDN

-662 AFFAQDNYR
+662 AFFVQDNYR
-671 ITPRFTANLGLR
+671 ITQRFTANLGLR

-693 QNLTAAFV
+693 SNLTAAFV
-701 PGRQSTVVPSAPL
+701 PGTQSKVVPSAPL

-719 GDSGIPRGIAQTPK
+719 GDTGIPRGVAQTPK

-738 RIGMAWDPFGDGKTA
+738 RLGMAWDLFGDGKTA
-753 IRGAAGIF
+753 VRAGAGIF

-778 YAIRQTFN
+778 FAIRQTFS
-786 SITSFSNV
+786 SITSLSNV
-794 YGNKAS
+794 YGNPAS
-800 FPTGDPFPYTYSPS
+800 FPTGDPFPYTYSPTN
-814 GPRWIQ
+814 PRFL
-820 PGAGVEA
+820 PAASVEA

-834 PASYQ
+834 PSSYQ

-856 AYVGNLVRHVPTA
+856 AYVGNFVRHVPTA

-874 PIFAPGADTSQTSLN
+874 PVYAANASTAQTSIN
-889 ARRPYFGATN
+889 ARRPYFGANN
-899 PNGTTLGQVILI
+899 PNGATLGEVILI

-916 ANFHSLQV
+916 ANFNSLQV
-924 SVHRPLGNNFLING
+924 SARKPLGNNFLVNG
-938 FLVWSHSIWSSNA
+938 FFVWSHSIWSSNA

-959 AQNYSYLNEERGP
+959 AQNYSYLTEERGP

-982 INGVWNV
+982 INGIWKI

-995 SRFLGVLLNGY
+995 SLLSRVLLNGY
-1006 SISTIASFNSGQPVN
+1006 TISAIASLNSGQPVN
-1021 ITTGSDNNKDNY
+1021 ITTGSDNNKDTY

-1040 VPGVNPFLSHSRPR
+1040 VPGVNPFLNAKRDR

-1063 TAAFSPNCVQASTGT
+1063 TAAFAANCQALATGG
-1078 KACTTTAGIG
+1078 CTTTTGIG
-1088 PGGADGNTPRDFL
+1088 PGGADGSTPRDFL

-1111 GISRQFKFERGIG
+1111 GLSRDFNFERGIG

-1139 LNAPTATLSSGNDGK
+1139 LNAPTATLSSSNDGK

>member
-1 MILSP
+1 M
-6 NKYKDSPVTNRQGSA
+6 NTKWNRKNSFGLA
-21 AHQTALTPRKAETV
+21 
-35 TAQAGRWL
+35 RWL
-43 LASLVAMAILFGSS
+43 FLVALLIVSVSS
-57 TARAQQIT
+57 SYAQQIT
-65 GAITGKVVDEQGAL
+65 GTIDGDVKDEQGAL
-79 VTNANI
+79 VPNADVT
-85 KATNV
+85 ATNV
-90 ATGYTRSTK
+90 TTGFTRTAKSGS
-99 TDDAGGYNIQYLP
+99 DGGFNIQYLP
-112 IGGYTVTVDAPG
+112 VGRYSVTVNAAG

-131 NLEIAVD
+131 NLEISVD
-138 QTQPLN
+138 QTQALS
-144 VTLSVGA
+144 VVLSVGA

-157 VTTAPPVINT
+157 VTTAPPLINT
-167 ATSEVGRTI
+167 NTSDIGRTI
-176 SPHEMNNF
+176 SPQEMNQF

-189 NAYAALS
+189 NAYAAMS

-222 QVIINGGV
+222 QVIINGGL

-260 DALEEFRVETSNYGA
+260 DALEEFRVETSNFGA

-284 VSAVTRSGTNKFH
+284 VTAVTRSGTNQFH
-297 GSLFE
+297 GSVFE

-311 NSWGALPTAKTP
+311 NSWGNSASLKTP

-367 LERLGDFTQSYTYAP
+367 LERQGDFTQSYTYTA
-382 ATGVKTPIIPNMPGT
+382 ATGVKTPIIPNIPGT

-403 TNSSVNCTV
+403 TNSSPNCQV
-412 AKQGCIPQTG
+412 AKQGCIPLAG
-422 LDVTAANLLKSYIP
+422 LDVTAANLLKTYIP
-436 LPNAPTVAAPGNY
+436 LPNSPTVAAPGNY
-449 VGNFTSPTNQN
+449 VGNFSSPTDQN

-469 LGAKD
+469 FGTND
-474 HISVSYFYLH
+474 HLSASYFYLH

-512 DIHTFGATT
+512 DIHTFSATT

-536 ENTPAVSLGD
+536 VNTPAVSLGD

-568 AAGGALAGPVS
+568 SAGGALAGPVS
-579 DTNFYGLRDVVSLTK
+579 TTDFYGLRDVVSLTK
-594 GRHTLNLGAEVS
+594 GKHTLNAGGEVS
-606 LEKDEIVGNLY
+606 LEKDAIVGNLY
-617 NFGVFNFNSTGPTS
+617 NFGIFNFQTSGPTT

-641 GQVASMEQDN
+641 GQVSSMEQDN

-662 AFFAQDNYR
+662 AFFVQDNYR
-671 ITPRFTANLGLR
+671 ITPRLTANLGLR

-693 QNLTAAFV
+693 QNLTTGFV
-701 PGRQSTVVPSAPL
+701 PGRQSSVVPSAPL

-719 GDSGIPRGIAQTPK
+719 GDTGIPRGIAQTPK

-738 RIGMAWDPFGDGKTA
+738 RLGVAWDPFGDGKTA
-753 IRGAAGIF
+753 VRAAAGIF

-778 YAIRQTFN
+778 FAIRQTFQ
-786 SITSFSNV
+786 SITSLSNV

-800 FPTGDPFPYTYSPS
+800 FPNGDPFPYVYSPTN
-814 GPRWIQ
+814 PRWL
-820 PGAGVEA
+820 PGAAVEA

-834 PASYQ
+834 PTSYQ

-847 LPAKIVLQT
+847 LPAGIVLQT
-856 AYVGNLVRHVPTA
+856 AYVGNLIRHVPTA

-874 PIFAPGADTSQTSLN
+874 PLYAAGASTSQTSIN
-889 ARRPYFGATN
+889 ARRPYFGANN
-899 PNGTTLGQVILI
+899 PNGNTLGQVILI

-916 ANFHSLQV
+916 ANYHSLQV
-924 SVHRPLGNNFLING
+924 TARKPMGRNFMVNG

-959 AQNYSYLNEERGP
+959 AQNFSYLNEERGP

-982 INGVWNV
+982 INGIWNLD
-989 NYYNGS
+989 YYKGS
-995 SRFLGVLLNGY
+995 SRFLGVLFNGY

-1021 ITTGSDNNKDNY
+1021 ITTGSDKNLDSY
-1033 NNDRPNL
+1033 NNDRPNM
-1040 VPGVNPFLSHSRPR
+1040 VPGVNPFLDPHRSR

-1063 TAAFSPNCVQASTGT
+1063 TAAFIANCPTGT
-1078 KACTTTAGIG
+1078 TGCTTTGIG
-1088 PGGADGNTPRDFL
+1088 PGGADGNTPRDSL

-1111 GISRQFKFERGIG
+1111 GLSRQFKFERGIG

-1139 LNAPTATLSSGNDGK
+1139 LNAPTANLSSGNNGK

-1168 RITF
+1168 RISF

>member
-1 MILSP
+1 MLLIHRMSDVSP
-6 NKYKDSPVTNRQGSA
+6 RYSKS
-21 AHQTALTPRKAETV
+21 
-35 TAQAGRWL
+35 AQASSWL
-43 LASLVAMAILFGSS
+43 LAGLVAMTFLLGGNFAH
-57 TARAQQIT
+57 AQQIT
-65 GAITGKVVDEQGAL
+65 GAIAGTVMDPAGAVVPNASVQ
-79 VTNANI
+79 VTNTGTGFSRA
-85 KATNV
+85 ATSDN
-90 ATGYTRSTK
+90 
-99 TDDAGGYNIQYLP
+99 AGAFLIQYLP
-112 IGGYTVTVDAPG
+112 VGNYTVDVTAQG

-131 NLEIAVD
+131 NVIIAVD
-138 QTQPLN
+138 VTQPLN
-144 VTLSVGA
+144 VTLGVGA
-151 ESQTIE
+151 ATET
-157 VTTAPPVINT
+157 VTVTDTPAVINT
-167 ATSEVGRTI
+167 ATSEIGRTI
-176 SPHEMNNF
+176 SPQEMNNF

-189 NAYAALS
+189 NAYAAMS
-196 AVPGVQSNSQS
+196 TVPGVQSNSQS

-222 QVIINGGV
+222 QVIINGGL

-260 DALEEFRVETSNYGA
+260 DALEEFRVETSNFGA

-284 VSAVTRSGTNKFH
+284 VTAVTRSGTNQFH
-297 GSLFE
+297 GSVFE

-311 NSWGALPTAKTP
+311 NSWGNLPSLKTP

-359 SGGIVPTA
+359 SGGVVPTT
-367 LERLGDFTQSYTYAP
+367 LERQGDFTQSYTYNAT
-382 ATGVKTPIIPNMPGT
+382 TGVKTPIIPNMPGT

-403 TNSSVNCTV
+403 TNSSINCQV
-412 AKQGCIPQTG
+412 ATKGCIPQTA
-422 LDVTAANLLKSYIP
+422 LDVTAANLLKTYIP
-436 LPNAPTVAAPGNY
+436 LPNSPTVASPGNY
-449 VGNFTSPTNQN
+449 VGNFSSPTDQN

-469 LGAKD
+469 FGAKD
-474 HISVSYFYLH
+474 HVSVSYFYLK

-512 DIHTFGATT
+512 DIHTFSATT
-521 ANQVWLNFTRVAGGR
+521 ANQAWLTFTRVAGGR
-536 ENTPAVSLGD
+536 ENTPAVALGD

-568 AAGGALAGPVS
+568 SAGGALAGPVS

-594 GRHTLNLGAEVS
+594 GRHTLNLGAELS
-606 LEKDEIVGNLY
+606 LEKDEIVGNLF
-617 NFGVFNFNSTGPTS
+617 NFGVFNFQTSGPTT

-636 ADFVS
+636 ADFVT

-662 AFFAQDNYR
+662 AFFVQDNYR

-693 QNLTAAFV
+693 ENLTAAFV
-701 PGRQSTVVPSAPL
+701 AGRQSTVVPSAPL

-738 RIGMAWDPFGDGKTA
+738 RLGMAWDPFGDGKTA
-753 IRGAAGIF
+753 IRAAAGIF

-778 YAIRQTFN
+778 FAIRQTFN
-786 SITSFSNV
+786 SITSLSNV
-794 YGNKAS
+794 YGSKAS
-800 FPTGDPFPYTYSPS
+800 FPTGDPFPYVYSPTS
-814 GPRWIQ
+814 PRFL
-820 PGAGVEA
+820 PGAAVEA

-856 AYVGNLVRHVPTA
+856 AYVGNFVRHVPTA

-874 PIFAPGADTSQTSLN
+874 PLYAPGASTSQTSIN

-899 PNGTTLGQVILI
+899 PNGSTLGQVILI

-916 ANFHSLQV
+916 ANFNSLQV
-924 SVHRPLGNNFLING
+924 TAHRPLGNNFLING
-938 FLVWSHSIWSSNA
+938 FFVWSHSLWSSNA

-959 AQNYSYLNEERGP
+959 AQNYTYLNEERGP

-982 INGVWNV
+982 INGVWKL

-995 SRFLGVLLNGY
+995 SRFLGALFNGY
-1006 SISTIASFNSGQPVN
+1006 SLSTIASFNSGAPFT
-1021 ITTGSDNNKDNY
+1021 ITTGSDKNLDNY

-1040 VPGVNPFLSHSRPR
+1040 VPGVNPFLSAHRSR

-1063 TAAFSPNCVQASTGT
+1063 TAAF
-1078 KACTTTAGIG
+1078 TANGPGLPGGIG
-1088 PGGADGNTPRDFL
+1088 PGGADGNTPRDSL

-1111 GISRQFKFERGIG
+1111 GVSRDFKFERGIG

-1139 LNAPTATLSSGNDGK
+1139 LNAPTANLSSGNNGK

-1168 RITF
+1168 RISF